1 MTTVFILMMLLG
13 SFIAARMYKS
23 TKMWWAYMLAIA
35 VGLLM
40 GIVSND
46 VMESKNDSITYTQTI
61 STGDNELM
69 IVDMQ
74 SLVATVTEG
83 TTTAFPG
90 LQVIATTDSPLSDAL
105 IVQYTLKGRDSPFIN
120 DTS

>member
-1 MTTVFILMMLLG
+1 
-13 SFIAARMYKS
+13 
-23 TKMWWAYMLAIA
+23 MLAIA

-83 TTTAFPG
+83 TTVAIPG
-90 LQVIATTDSPLSDAL
+90 LQVIATSDSPLSDAL
-105 IVQYTLKGRDSPFIN
+105 IVQYALKGRDSPFIN